1 MEWHNTILLCYFR
14 DFLHIDESA
23 KFIVY
28 RNPGSGR
35 VYRDFGGIFRRILG
49 VLK

>member
-1 MEWHNTILLCYFR
+1 MEWHNTTLLCYFR
-14 DFLHIDESA
+14 DFFVPHKSA

-28 RNPGSGR
+28 RIPEGGR